1 MISQQIYHS
10 FTYLLLCVCALGCGA
25 SRHLTVAAAARRH
38 GDSRHGDADDNDD
51 DDDDYIANDV
61 DRPIFRPA
69 ASNITVSPG
78 GRAQLKCRVD
88 NLGTKTVFTFE
99 IQDGDC
105 PPYWIFEKLTT
116 GLCITLGC

>member
-1 MISQQIYHS
+1 VISQQIYHS
-10 FTYLLLCVCALGCGA
+10 FTYLLLCVCALGGGA

-38 GDSRHGDADDNDD
+38 GDSRHGDADDDD
-51 DDDDYIANDV
+51 DDDGYIANDV